1 MSFLNVN
8 KIPLYLYILQ
18 DSFGSPNKNDINEKE
33 KDINNFQN
41 IVGILKNEE
50 EQFQRINDYTASIIN
65 FQLKTYFSKLETILR
80 NKMQKTKHKFFI
92 FLKNNQNS
100 NKKIS
105 YLDREKIKKNLKS
118 SIVVHKIQNNCLN
131 LLYLYKEIRNK
142 KKMKQFL
149 IWHNKINVEK
159 NTKKIE
165 NSIKDKYYKLYEN
178 SVSDIINSIKK
189 KEKSI
194 EDLKLQ
200 EKKIGQ
206 NIKQREKQKEE
217 INKKINE
224 LEQKIEEASKN
235 NEKLEKEKNEK
246 ETLTNSNTFSS
257 LNKKENNEE
266 IIKELEMKI
275 NELDKEKNDIDVYFK
290 NFYEEMIN
298 MMNIFEDKL
307 PKIIK
312 MKNNESSQK
321 KLEINIGGEIFDSLN
336 HFKDFGSSDNIKGN
350 NGKKFFGNE
359 KHFSNNKTSNL
370 ELGSGNKSK
379 NNKIISGGSSATTH
393 CIKGNENNREIFIN
407 HTDNFKNKI

>member
-1 MSFLNVN
+1 M
-8 KIPLYLYILQ
+8 
-18 DSFGSPNKNDINEKE
+18 NEKE
-33 KDINNFQN
+33 KDINNF
-41 IVGILKNEE
+41 VSILKNEE
-50 EQFQRINDYTASIIN
+50 EQFQKINDYTASIIN
-65 FQLKTYFSKLETILR
+65 FQLNTYFSKLESKIR
-80 NKMQKTKHKFFI
+80 NKIKKTKYRFFI
-92 FLKNNQNS
+92 FLKNNKNS
-100 NKKIS
+100 NKAIS
-105 YLDREKIKKNLKS
+105 YLDKEKIKRNLKS
-118 SIVVHKIQNNCLN
+118 SIVIHKIQNNCLN
-131 LLYLYKEIRNK
+131 LLYIYKKFRNK

-149 IWHNKINVEK
+149 IWHSKINVEK
-159 NTKKIE
+159 NLKKIE
-165 NSIKDKYYKLYEN
+165 NSIKDKYNKLYEN
-178 SVSDIINSIKK
+178 NVTDIINNIKN
-189 KEKSI
+189 KEKSF
-194 EDLKLQ
+194 EELKLE
-200 EKKIGQ
+200 EKKKGQ
-206 NIKQREKQKEE
+206 NIKQKEKQKEE
-217 INKKINE
+217 IDKKIKD
-224 LEQKIEEASKN
+224 LEQKIEETNKN

-312 MKNNESSQK
+312 MKNNECSQK

-359 KHFSNNKTSNL
+359 KQNNKTSNL
-370 ELGSGNKSK
+370 ELGSGNKTK
-379 NNKIISGGSSATTH
+379 NNKIISGGSSSTIH
-393 CIKGNENNREIFIN
+393 GIKGNENKEIFIN

>member
-1 MSFLNVN
+1 M
-8 KIPLYLYILQ
+8 
-18 DSFGSPNKNDINEKE
+18 
-33 KDINNFQN
+33 QN

-50 EQFQRINDYTASIIN
+50 EQFQKINDYTASIIN
-65 FQLKTYFSKLETILR
+65 IQLDTYFSKLESILR
-80 NKMQKTKHKFFI
+80 NKIQKTKHKFFI

-100 NKKIS
+100 NKKLS
-105 YLDREKIKKNLKS
+105 YLEREKIKKNLKS

-131 LLYLYKEIRNK
+131 LLYIYKEFRNK

-149 IWHNKINVEK
+149 IWHNKINIEK

-189 KEKSI
+189 KEKNI
-194 EDLKLQ
+194 DELKLQ

-206 NIKQREKQKEE
+206 SIKQKEKQKEE

-224 LEQKIEEASKN
+224 LEQKIEETNKN

-298 MMNIFEDKL
+298 MM
-307 PKIIK
+307 
-312 MKNNESSQK
+312 
-321 KLEINIGGEIFDSLN
+321 
-336 HFKDFGSSDNIKGN
+336 
-350 NGKKFFGNE
+350 
-359 KHFSNNKTSNL
+359 
-370 ELGSGNKSK
+370 
-379 NNKIISGGSSATTH
+379 
-393 CIKGNENNREIFIN
+393 
-407 HTDNFKNKI
+407 

>member
-1 MSFLNVN
+1 M
-8 KIPLYLYILQ
+8 
-18 DSFGSPNKNDINEKE
+18 
-33 KDINNFQN
+33 NNLQN

-50 EQFQRINDYTASIIN
+50 EQFEKINEYTESIIN
-65 FQLKTYFSKLETILR
+65 FKLNIYFSKLESMIR
-80 NKMQKTKHKFFI
+80 NKIQKTKHKFFI
-92 FLKNNQNS
+92 FLKNNKSS
-100 NKKIS
+100 NKTIS
-105 YLDREKIKKNLKS
+105 YLDKDKIKRNLKS
-118 SIVVHKIQNNCLN
+118 SIVLHKIQNNCLN
-131 LLYLYKEIRNK
+131 LMYIYKEFRNK

-149 IWHNKINVEK
+149 IWHDKINVEK
-159 NTKKIE
+159 NAKKIE
-165 NSIKDKYYKLYEN
+165 NSIKDKYNKLYEN
-178 SVSDIINSIKK
+178 NATDIINNIKN
-189 KEKSI
+189 KEKRI
-194 EDLKLQ
+194 EELKLE

-206 NIKQREKQKEE
+206 NIKQKEKQKEE
-217 INKKINE
+217 IDKKINE
-224 LEQKIEEASKN
+224 LEKKIEEANKN

-312 MKNNESSQK
+312 MKNNECSQK
-321 KLEINIGGEIFDSLN
+321 KLEINTGGEIFDSLN

-359 KHFSNNKTSNL
+359 KHNNKTSNL
-370 ELGSGNKSK
+370 ELGSGNKTK
-379 NNKIISGGSSATTH
+379 NNKIISGGSSSTTH
-393 CIKGNENNREIFIN
+393 GIKGNENNREIFIN

>member
-1 MSFLNVN
+1 
-8 KIPLYLYILQ
+8 
-18 DSFGSPNKNDINEKE
+18 
-33 KDINNFQN
+33 
-41 IVGILKNEE
+41 
-50 EQFQRINDYTASIIN
+50 
-65 FQLKTYFSKLETILR
+65 
-80 NKMQKTKHKFFI
+80 
-92 FLKNNQNS
+92 
-100 NKKIS
+100 
-105 YLDREKIKKNLKS
+105 
-118 SIVVHKIQNNCLN
+118 
-131 LLYLYKEIRNK
+131 
-142 KKMKQFL
+142 
-149 IWHNKINVEK
+149 
-159 NTKKIE
+159 
-165 NSIKDKYYKLYEN
+165 
-178 SVSDIINSIKK
+178 
-189 KEKSI
+189 
-194 EDLKLQ
+194 
-200 EKKIGQ
+200 
-206 NIKQREKQKEE
+206 
-217 INKKINE
+217 
-224 LEQKIEEASKN
+224 
-235 NEKLEKEKNEK
+235 
-246 ETLTNSNTFSS
+246 
-257 LNKKENNEE
+257 
-266 IIKELEMKI
+266 MKI

>member
-1 MSFLNVN
+1 M
-8 KIPLYLYILQ
+8 
-18 DSFGSPNKNDINEKE
+18 
-33 KDINNFQN
+33 QN
-41 IVGILKNEE
+41 IVGVLKNEE
-50 EQFQRINDYTASIIN
+50 EQFQKINDYTASIIN
-65 FQLKTYFSKLETILR
+65 FQLNTYFSKLESILR
-80 NKMQKTKHKFFI
+80 NKIKKTMHKFLI
-92 FLKNNQNS
+92 FLKNNKNP

-131 LLYLYKEIRNK
+131 LLYIYKEFRNK

-149 IWHNKINVEK
+149 IWQGKINEEK
-159 NTKKIE
+159 NTKIIE
-165 NSIKDKYYKLYEN
+165 NSIKDKYNKLYEN
-178 SVSDIINSIKK
+178 SATDIINSIKK
-189 KEKSI
+189 KEKNI
-194 EDLKLQ
+194 EELKIQ

-206 NIKQREKQKEE
+206 SIKQKEKQKEE

-224 LEQKIEEASKN
+224 LEQKIEEANKN

-275 NELDKEKNDIDVYFK
+275 SELDKEKNDIDVYFK

-307 PKIIK
+307 PKFEDKLPKIIK
-312 MKNNESSQK
+312 MKNNECSQK

-379 NNKIISGGSSATTH
+379 NNKIISGGSSSTTH